1 MNGIYL
7 ELLIAAAA
15 SLLGWWIISL
25 LADSQGGEK
34 RKIKDRLLGESATPG
49 SNGPTAAAKA
59 IMLAEQQTV
68 PEILAGSA
76 FIQKLQRKLSLAFPD
91 LPLSRF
97 LMFVAIGLAVG
108 YAAGWLFFSNTLFGL
123 GGAVLG
129 GYIPFFVL
137 SVKKNRRQSM
147 ITIQLPEALDFLS
160 RVMRAGHSFSTG
172 LQMMADELPDPLSS
186 EFRRCYDQHS
196 LGQSLEDSL
205 KDMATRVDS
214 TDFAFFVTAVLIQ
227 RQAGGDLSEVLGNIS
242 GMIRARIRLMM
253 SVKAKTAEGRLTG
266 WIMTAFPGLMFCLAY
281 YLNPDYGGVLLHTT
295 MGMYLLFT
303 AFGLAMVGL
312 FMIKKITTVK
322 V

>member
-1 MNGIYL
+1 MNGIL
-7 ELLIAAAA
+7 PELLIAGAA
-15 SLLGWWIISL
+15 SLLGWWIITL
-25 LADSQGGEK
+25 LTDTEGREN
-34 RKIKDRLLGESATPG
+34 RKIKDRLSGESASTG
-49 SNGPTAAAKA
+49 SNTPAAGK
-59 IMLAEQQTV
+59 IVMLAEEQTI
-68 PEILAGSA
+68 PEILAGSQ
-76 FIQKLQRKLSLAFPD
+76 FFVKLQRHLSLAFPD

-97 LMFVAIGLAVG
+97 CMFVAIAMAVG
-108 YAAGWLFFSNTLFGL
+108 YAAAWLFFDNMLFGL

-137 SVKKNRRQSM
+137 SVKKNRRQKM
-147 ITIQLPEALDFLS
+147 ITMQLPEALDFLS

-242 GMIRARIRLMM
+242 GMIRARVRLMQ

-266 WIMTAFPGLMFCLAY
+266 YIMVAFPGLMFCLAY
-281 YLNPDYGGVLLHTT
+281 YLNPDYGGVLLHTN
-295 MGMYLLFT
+295 MGLELLGT
-303 AFGLAMVGL
+303 AFGLAMLGL

>member
-1 MNGIYL
+1 MMNGIFPQ
-7 ELLIAAAA
+7 LLIAGAAA
-15 SLLGWWIISL
+15 LMGWWIISII
-25 LADSQGGEK
+25 ADSTDGE
-34 RKIKDRLLGESATPG
+34 RKKLKDRLSGESATTPQ
-49 SNGPTAAAKA
+49 SVAAGKP
-59 IMLAEQQTV
+59 LVLTEQQSI

-76 FIQKLQRKLSLAFPD
+76 FIQKLQRHLSLAYPD

-97 LMFVAIGLAVG
+97 LLFVTAGMAVG
-108 YAAGWLFFSNTLFGL
+108 FGAAFLFFNQIIFSF
-123 GGAVLG
+123 GGAALG
-129 GYIPFFVL
+129 AYIPFFVL
-137 SVKKNRRQSM
+137 SVKRNRRQRM
-147 ITIQLPEALDFLS
+147 ITMQLPEALDFLS

-242 GMIRARIRLMM
+242 AMIRARVRLMM

-266 WIMTAFPGLMFCLAY
+266 WIMVAFPGLMFCLAY
-281 YLNPDYGGVLLHTT
+281 YLNPEYGGTLLHTS
-295 MGMYLLFT
+295 MGLKLLGT
-303 AFGLAMVGL
+303 AFGLAMLGL

>member
-1 MNGIYL
+1 M
-7 ELLIAAAA
+7 
-15 SLLGWWIISL
+15 
-25 LADSQGGEK
+25 
-34 RKIKDRLLGESATPG
+34 
-49 SNGPTAAAKA
+49 
-59 IMLAEQQTV
+59 
-68 PEILAGSA
+68 
-76 FIQKLQRKLSLAFPD
+76 
-91 LPLSRF
+91 
-97 LMFVAIGLAVG
+97 
-108 YAAGWLFFSNTLFGL
+108 LFGL
-123 GGAVLG
+123 GGAALG
-129 GYIPFFVL
+129 GYVPFFIL
-137 SVKKNRRQSM
+137 SVKKNRRQKM
-147 ITIQLPEALDFLS
+147 ITMQLPEALDFLS

-242 GMIRARIRLMM
+242 GMIRARVRLMQ

-266 WIMTAFPGLMFCLAY
+266 YIMVAFPGLMFCLAY
-281 YLNPDYGGVLLHTT
+281 YLNPDYGGVLLHTN
-295 MGMYLLFT
+295 MGLELLGT
-303 AFGLAMVGL
+303 AFGLAMLGL

>member
-1 MNGIYL
+1 MNGIFL
-7 ELLIAAAA
+7 ELLIAGAA
-15 SLLGWWIISL
+15 SLLGWWIITL
-25 LADSQGGEK
+25 LTDTSGRES
-34 RKIKDRLLGESATPG
+34 RKIKDRLSGESASSGANNP
-49 SNGPTAAAKA
+49 AAGK
-59 IMLAEQQTV
+59 IVMLAEEQTI
-68 PEILAGSA
+68 PELLAGSQ
-76 FIQKLQRKLSLAFPD
+76 FFVKLQRKLSLAFPD

-97 LMFVAIGLAVG
+97 CMFVAIALVVG
-108 YAAGWLFFSNTLFGL
+108 YAATWLLFDNLLFGL

-137 SVKKNRRQSM
+137 SVKKNRRQRM

-242 GMIRARIRLMM
+242 AMIRARVRLMM
-253 SVKAKTAEGRLTG
+253 SVRAKTAEGRLTG
-266 WIMTAFPGLMFCLAY
+266 YIMVAFPGLMFCLAY
-281 YLNPDYGGVLLHTT
+281 YLNPDYGGVLLHTS
-295 MGMYLLFT
+295 MGLTLLGT
-303 AFGLAMVGL
+303 AFGLAMLGL